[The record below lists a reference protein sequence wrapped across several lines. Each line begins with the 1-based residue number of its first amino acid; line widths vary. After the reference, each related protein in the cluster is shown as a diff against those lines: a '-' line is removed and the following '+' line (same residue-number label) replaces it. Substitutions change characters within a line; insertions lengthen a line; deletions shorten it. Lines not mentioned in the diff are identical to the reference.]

1 LEHSTGSKV
10 SKGAGTAGSAAG
22 TSTGHWGSVSDVEG
36 EGEEDQAEA
45 AHTQRVATVLS
56 HAAELKIPLRSVAR
70 AAERFEIDDLDRC
83 VCCCITLG
91 AHLELN

>member
-1 LEHSTGSKV
+1 MGDIV
-10 SKGAGTAGSAAG
+10 C
-22 TSTGHWGSVSDVEG
+22 EG
-36 EGEEDQAEA
+36 EDEAEA

-83 VCCCITLG
+83 VIGSHFVGMHVPIRSGQIHKAQDHWG
-91 AHLELN
+91 AV